1 MSTSWHKYEL
11 VDGSDDPED
20 IPLVA
25 VNEKPV
31 CRICKCHPSVL
42 AELGEKGKLQ
52 VSHPRFGPFYRED
65 ESEVS
70 GKKEAWDKVL
80 EKSGGRNRNRTIE
93 NYLFATRRV
102 EKRARASY
110 ADAGGVVRNLTE
122 SQFRWMM
129 IEDGCFF
136 LQLALFILGA
146 SSEQL
151 GYPGNHIIFGN
162 KKKKEDVNRWIEAMF
177 FVGNQIPLV
186 VLNEFMKQSFF
197 QDILKVVNWETPSQ
211 LPKRILYEL
220 LVLPAREHV
229 ANQTVASPKPRGE
242 EQQPTDLLHA
252 LHSFMLD
259 PGRSLSNVNLVD
271 ADTGDVDL
279 GDSRGVHG
287 AKDLTLS
294 ASELNKKGI
303 RFRKVKK
310 VGCTEI
316 SFTDYFIFARLYLPV
331 FTVGDDTELVFKS
344 LKHYEESQQQGKS
357 KREVR
362 SYLQFMNDLICT
374 YEDVKLL
381 AKKGIIKAD
390 NPYHKEKLPTILS
403 NLAGQDKHT
412 TPNLHL
418 LRIQLR
424 DYNIAPWERFKLLAI
439 LLFILTLIQ
448 TVFAVLAY
456 FRPPRQY
463 QN

>member
-11 VDGSDDPED
+11 VDGSDDPEN

-31 CRICKCHPSVL
+31 RRICKCHPSVL
-42 AELGEKGKLQ
+42 DELGEKGKLQ

-80 EKSGGRNRNRTIE
+80 EKSGDKNRTIE
-93 NYLFATRRV
+93 NYLFATRRI

-110 ADAGGVVRNLTE
+110 ADAGRVLHNLTE

-136 LQLALFILGA
+136 LQLALFILGV
-146 SSEQL
+146 SSKQL
-151 GYPGNHIIFGN
+151 GYPDNHIIFG
-162 KKKKEDVNRWIEAMF
+162 KKKTKEDVNSWIEAMF

-197 QDILKVVNWETPSQ
+197 QKILNQVNSETPSQ

-229 ANQTVASPKPRGE
+229 TNQTVASPKPRGE
-242 EQQPTDLLHA
+242 ERQPTDLLHA

-259 PGRSLSNVNLVD
+259 PARSLSNVNLVE

-287 AKDLTLS
+287 AKNLTLS

-303 RFRKVKK
+303 RFRKVK
-310 VGCTEI
+310 E
-316 SFTDYFIFARLYLPV
+316 
-331 FTVGDDTELVFKS
+331 
-344 LKHYEESQQQGKS
+344 
-357 KREVR
+357 
-362 SYLQFMNDLICT
+362 N
-374 YEDVKLL
+374 
-381 AKKGIIKAD
+381 
-390 NPYHKEKLPTILS
+390 
-403 NLAGQDKHT
+403 
-412 TPNLHL
+412 
-418 LRIQLR
+418 
-424 DYNIAPWERFKLLAI
+424 
-439 LLFILTLIQ
+439 
-448 TVFAVLAY
+448 
-456 FRPPRQY
+456 
-463 QN
+463 